1 MTGLISK
8 EQISKKAFT
17 YEINGKKFPK
27 VVFLSDINK
36 ADEVDAAP
44 IVHGHWIKGRFSFTT
59 SLGTEGTDDEW
70 CCSACGFSFNPNK
83 RNIPCCPEPD
93 FCERCGA
100 KMDER

>member
-17 YEINGKKFPK
+17 YEINGKQFPK

-44 IVHGHWIKGRFSFTT
+44 IVHGHWDSDAGFDRCSICGGLE
-59 SLGTEGTDDEW
+59 LGQTEY
-70 CCSACGFSFNPNK
+70 
-83 RNIPCCPEPD
+83 CPH
-93 FCERCGA
+93 CGA
-100 KMDER
+100 KMR